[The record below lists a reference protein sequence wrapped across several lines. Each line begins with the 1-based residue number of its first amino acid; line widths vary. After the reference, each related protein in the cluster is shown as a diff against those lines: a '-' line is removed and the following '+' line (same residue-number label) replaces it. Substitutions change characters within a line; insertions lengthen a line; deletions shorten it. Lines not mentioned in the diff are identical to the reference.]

1 MLGGGLTLYVA
12 HFLRGLLLDFDLFV
26 VLSRWHLWDLTRD
39 LEVEATLATVRM
51 FLWVEIR
58 SQLAVKQ
65 PASGIIFHDT
75 FSSSHFGWST
85 TASLP
90 AFLGSV
96 YLQYSLGGI
105 FG

>member
-1 MLGGGLTLYVA
+1 
-12 HFLRGLLLDFDLFV
+12 
-26 VLSRWHLWDLTRD
+26 
-39 LEVEATLATVRM
+39 M

-65 PASGIIFHDT
+65 PASGVIFHDT

-90 AFLGSV
+90 AFFGSV
-96 YLQYSLGGI
+96 YLQYSL
-105 FG
+105 